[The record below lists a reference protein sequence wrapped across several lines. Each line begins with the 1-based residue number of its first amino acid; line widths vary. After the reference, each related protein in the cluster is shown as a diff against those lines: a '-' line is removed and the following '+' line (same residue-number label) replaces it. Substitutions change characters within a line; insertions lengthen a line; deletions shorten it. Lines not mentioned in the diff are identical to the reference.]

1 MLNIC
6 NIDLFAEYDK
16 NWIKVVSKIWLSWV
30 SFHFLWRYLL
40 AENCMFL
47 RVLLIPSRNK
57 GPCIRLTRSPLSS
70 WGCEPCFIKKNYII
84 PLSSSY
90 FNLLFALCH
99 FLKVFYTLFINSN
112 CLFYTILTSFDMH
125 RHYIIL
131 SKKWNIQFDKWVCP
145 KIITAGTLGFILSR
159 GRDNFYYISCACIKR
174 TGQLE
179 GEMVDM
185 LLCDIS
191 IGSLTCQLL
200 FSTLKSYNVK
210 SVAGR
215 SQDFNTFAEGG
226 NNRVNLENCQQN
238 TK

>member
-1 MLNIC
+1 MRLPTLLN
-6 NIDLFAEYDK
+6 
-16 NWIKVVSKIWLSWV
+16 
-30 SFHFLWRYLL
+30 
-40 AENCMFL
+40 
-47 RVLLIPSRNK
+47 
-57 GPCIRLTRSPLSS
+57 
-70 WGCEPCFIKKNYII
+70 KKNYII

-131 SKKWNIQFDKWVCP
+131 SKKWNILFDKWVCP

-179 GEMVDM
+179 GEMVEM

-191 IGSLTCQLL
+191 IGNLTCQLL
-200 FSTLKSYNVK
+200 FQLWNLTMSNQLQEDLRTSTLLLK
-210 SVAGR
+210 VA
-215 SQDFNTFAEGG
+215 TTE
-226 NNRVNLENCQQN
+226 
-238 TK
+238 